1 MIIYVLKQNILSAYI
16 NLSHFSPLWNHTF
29 LKLVGKVASLPEISP
44 FEVYGDWRILEIIGV
59 ICGLLNTTALQE
71 ISKNKLQALKIEKNT
86 P

>member
-1 MIIYVLKQNILSAYI
+1 M
-16 NLSHFSPLWNHTF
+16 
-29 LKLVGKVASLPEISP
+29 GKVASLPEISP